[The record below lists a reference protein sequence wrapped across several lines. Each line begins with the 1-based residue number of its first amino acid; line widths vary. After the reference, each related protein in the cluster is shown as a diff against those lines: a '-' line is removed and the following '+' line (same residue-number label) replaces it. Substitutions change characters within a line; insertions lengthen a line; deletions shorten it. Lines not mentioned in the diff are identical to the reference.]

1 MTVIPTPETQT
12 CERRLRQRL
21 KTRVGKSVVKI
32 GLVSPYDWSYP
43 GGVKNHITQLAAQL
57 RARGHC
63 VRILTPAT
71 GAPARRVEYGIYKLG
86 WAAPLSVNG
95 SVARVAVAPDVYGR
109 IGDLLERERFD
120 IVHLHE
126 PLASLLPLTLLH
138 HARRT
143 GAAYVGT
150 FHASVRR
157 GRVSTPPEWAYASAR
172 SLLRP
177 YFQRLRGRIAVSDA
191 ALQFVQRFFP
201 ADYRI
206 IPNGVHVA
214 RFRESAPLPAYQDGK
229 RNILFVGRIEKRKG
243 LKHLLRA
250 IPLVREHAPDT
261 RFIIVGDGPL
271 RPAYQ
276 SLVARAGWPDVVFV
290 GRVSDAELPAYYAS
304 ADLFCA
310 PNIGSES
317 QGIVLLEAL
326 SAGVPTIASDIPGY
340 RTVIRDGIDGLLV
353 PPTDHVALAQAIG
366 HLLDSP
372 AERLRLR
379 TLGRLRAEVY
389 SWEHIAVHVE
399 TYYQELLAE
408 RQPGPPDLP
417 DISSA
422 AAEALANGLSVD
434 DFGG

>member
-1 MTVIPTPETQT
+1 M
-12 CERRLRQRL
+12 
-21 KTRVGKSVVKI
+21 KI

-43 GGVKNHITQLAAQL
+43 GGVKNHISQLAAQL

-71 GAPARRVEYGIYKLG
+71 GALARHVEYGVYKLG

-109 IGDLLERERFD
+109 IGELLERERFD
-120 IVHLHE
+120 VVHLHE

-177 YFQRLRGRIAVSDA
+177 YFHRLQGRIAVSEA

-201 ADYRI
+201 AEYRI
-206 IPNGVHVA
+206 IPNGVNVA
-214 RFRESAPLPAYQDGK
+214 RFRETAPLPAYRDDK
-229 RNILFVGRIEKRKG
+229 VNILFVGRIEKRKG
-243 LKHLLRA
+243 LKYLLRA

-261 RFIIVGDGPL
+261 RFIVVGDGPL
-271 RPAYQ
+271 RPMYET
-276 SLVARAGWPDVVFV
+276 LVARAGWRDVLFA

-353 PPTDHVALAQAIG
+353 PPTDHEALAQAIC
-366 HLLDSP
+366 HLVDSP

-379 TLGRLRAEVY
+379 NLAHLRAEVY
-389 SWEHIAVHVE
+389 SWEHIGVRVE
-399 TYYQELLAE
+399 TYYQELVAGH
-408 RQPGPPDLP
+408 QPRTAGLP
-417 DISSA
+417 GMTSS

-434 DFGG
+434 EFGG